1 MKEVGIGIVG
11 VGNIG
16 SYLFKEINSIKSEI
30 NKNLGFKIKIIG
42 VAAKNP
48 KNTLHMV
55 NKTNIK

>member
-1 MKEVGIGIVG
+1 MKEVGIGIIG

-42 VAAKNP
+42 VADKN
-48 KNTLHMV
+48 
-55 NKTNIK
+55 